1 MNNSRQLVIRD
12 LYKNK
17 HVPENSSST
26 LNNIN
31 SKLKKSMKK
40 HNLLLFVLILV
51 ITSCSAP
58 KNIAYFQD
66 AEAIRGMMLQ
76 AEQQLRLR
84 PQDKINIIVNSS
96 DPMLEQQFT
105 LTASS
110 SANVLG
116 SPTQLRTTASRN
128 TSMGMII
135 AYTVDQQGDINFPV
149 LGKIPV
155 AGQTRTEV
163 ADYITKRLIAR
174 DLVKDPIVTVE
185 FVNLGVNVLGEVK
198 NPGHQDI
205 TKDHYTILDAIA
217 HAGDL
222 TINGQRENVMVC
234 RHEDGADN
242 TYIIDL
248 TNRQQMLLSPGY
260 YLQQDDVV
268 VVTPNDKAKR
278 GSTLNGNTVLTPSF
292 WISVASLLA
301 TITALILR

>member
-1 MNNSRQLVIRD
+1 MQ
-12 LYKNK
+12 NK
-17 HVPENSSST
+17 IIIALLT
-26 LNNIN
+26 LIVFSACKTPTNI
-31 SKLKKSMKK
+31 
-40 HNLLLFVLILV
+40 
-51 ITSCSAP
+51 T
-58 KNIAYFQD
+58 YFQD
-66 AEAIRGMMLQ
+66 ASTSSEIQMQ
-76 AEQQLRLR
+76 AEQCFRLR
-84 PQDKINIIVNSS
+84 PEDKINIIVNSS

>member
-1 MNNSRQLVIRD
+1 
-12 LYKNK
+12 
-17 HVPENSSST
+17 
-26 LNNIN
+26 
-31 SKLKKSMKK
+31 MKTYLFPRFVSQVA
-40 HNLLLFVLILV
+40 LLLIL
-51 ITSCSAP
+51 TFSSCSAP
-58 KNIAYFQD
+58 TNIAYFQD

-76 AEQQLRLR
+76 SEQLLRLR

-105 LTASS
+105 LVANTSG
-110 SANVLG
+110 NVLG
-116 SPTQLRTTASRN
+116 SPNTLRTTAGRSS
-128 TSMGMII
+128 TGALTI

-149 LGKIPV
+149 LGKISV

-163 ADYITKRLIAR
+163 ADYITQRLINR

-185 FVNLGVNVLGEVK
+185 FVNLGVNVLGEVR

-205 TKDHYTILDAIA
+205 TADHYTILDAIA

-222 TINGQRENVMVC
+222 TINGERKNVMVC
-234 RHEDGADN
+234 RHEDGADQ

-248 TNRQQMLLSPGY
+248 TNRQQMLLSPAY
-260 YLQQDDVV
+260 YLQQNDVV
-268 VVTPNDKAKR
+268 IVTPNDKAKR

-301 TITALILR
+301 TITALIIR